1 MERGGGNENGDIN
14 FVGFGGGRW
23 KRVMELRRCCRGER
37 GRRERERRREKRLES
52 RAEAVESTLI
62 RKAAYI
68 IPLELR
74 PFPVPY
80 VNAEY
85 FVYRVALSEMESIY
99 VCARAELKIVRFHKA
114 RASTVTG
121 GGMERS
127 KAELGGRGSDKRLF
141 KLAKVRER
149 KARDLDQ
156 VRCIKDEDDKGSSLS
171 PFLFALAMDVPHSWE
186 VSWCILFT
194 DDIVFIDETHC
205 GVNDRLELW
214 RQTLESKGF
223 KLSRT
228 KTDYLGCKFSVGT
241 HEAEVEVKL
250 DTQVI
255 PKRDSFKYLGS
266 VIQGNEEIDEDVTH
280 RVGAG
285 WMKWRLASGVLYD
298 RNVPRR
304 LKGKFYKVVV
314 RSTML
319 YGAE

>member
-1 MERGGGNENGDIN
+1 MLGELENLENQRD
-14 FVGFGGGRW
+14 FRFY
-23 KRVMELRRCCRGER
+23 KRIKVAEVEEVLR
-37 GRRERERRREKRLES
+37 KMS
-52 RAEAVESTLI
+52 
-62 RKAAYI
+62 
-68 IPLELR
+68 
-74 PFPVPY
+74 
-80 VNAEY
+80 
-85 FVYRVALSEMESIY
+85 
-99 VCARAELKIVRFHKA
+99 
-114 RASTVTG
+114 
-121 GGMERS
+121 
-127 KAELGGRGSDKRLF
+127 RGSATGPDEILVE
-141 KLAKVRER
+141 LW
-149 KARDLDQ
+149 KAVGQ
-156 VRCIKDEDDKGSSLS
+156 GSSLS
-171 PFLFALAMDVPHSWE
+171 PFLFALAMDVPHSGE

-194 DDIVFIDETHC
+194 DDIVFIDETRC

-214 RQTLESKGF
+214 KQTLESKGF